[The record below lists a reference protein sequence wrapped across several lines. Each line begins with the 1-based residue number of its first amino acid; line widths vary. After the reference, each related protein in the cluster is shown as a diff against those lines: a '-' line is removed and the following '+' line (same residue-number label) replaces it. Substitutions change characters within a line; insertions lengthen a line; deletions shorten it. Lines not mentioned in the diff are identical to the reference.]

1 MSASGRFAE
10 VSGAGIANGFDSGV
24 GTQGQRME
32 GGGRGDPGVNGGDRL
47 MP

>member
-1 MSASGRFAE
+1 MSAGGRFAE

-32 GGGRGDPGVNGGDRL
+32 GKREG
-47 MP
+47 